1 MAARARLD
9 VRARRE
15 VGTVTIDLSTS
26 IAVLS
31 LLGVVLGAGRVFF
44 VVEAKIAEHE
54 VRLGKHDV
62 VADAFNGPA
71 RAEHMRLVG
80 RVDALEKD
88 VSKLATV
95 ERVDAILVEMRQ
107 GFRHLAE
114 LIADRRHEKDD
125 T

>member
-1 MAARARLD
+1 MTLDLAATL
-9 VRARRE
+9 
-15 VGTVTIDLSTS
+15 
-26 IAVLS
+26 AVLS
-31 LLGVVLGAGRVFF
+31 LAGVVLGAGRVFF

-54 VRLGKHDV
+54 KTLAKHDA

-88 VSKLATV
+88 LAKMATV

-107 GFRHLAE
+107 GFRHLAD
-114 LIADRRHEKDD
+114 LIAAQDRRHHEKED

>member
-1 MAARARLD
+1 MTLDLAATL
-9 VRARRE
+9 
-15 VGTVTIDLSTS
+15 
-26 IAVLS
+26 AVLS
-31 LLGVVLGAGRVFF
+31 LVGVILGAGRVFF

-54 VRLGKHDV
+54 KTLTKHDAV
-62 VADAFNGPA
+62 CDAFNGPA

-88 VSKLATV
+88 LAKMATV

-107 GFRHLAE
+107 GFRHLAD
-114 LIADRRHEKDD
+114 LIAAQDRRHHEKED

>member
-1 MAARARLD
+1 MS
-9 VRARRE
+9 
-15 VGTVTIDLSTS
+15 IDLSTTL
-26 IAVLS
+26 AVLS

-44 VVEAKIAEHE
+44 VVEAKQAEHAKAIAKFE
-54 VRLGKHDV
+54 A

-80 RVDALEKD
+80 RVDGLEKD

-107 GFRHLAE
+107 GFAHLAD
-114 LIADRRHEKDD
+114 LIAADRRHRKDD
-125 T
+125 DDA

>member
-1 MAARARLD
+1 M
-9 VRARRE
+9 
-15 VGTVTIDLSTS
+15 TIDLSTS

-80 RVDALEKD
+80 RVDAIEKD

-107 GFRHLAE
+107 GFRHIAE